1 MIRIGRLNLASIYFY
16 QVLLLVFAMLA
27 CQSVNADDAKKPA
40 IESKKE
46 YSMGVFPFLPPR
58 QLEKV
63 FAPLA
68 KDLGDAINR
77 KIVLKTNTTYAK
89 FAENLNAEKFDIA
102 FVQPFD
108 YIRIADKLGYRPLV
122 TRKNSLKSVLV
133 VKPDSP
139 VKSLADMK
147 GKHVAF
153 PPPVAA
159 VSRLMK
165 AHFSNNG
172 LRPGKDV
179 KFSHHRSHVSC
190 MQQVLIGEADACG
203 TALPAIRFF
212 EHKMKAKLTIVT
224 KSQGIPHSLFAAHP
238 KVPEFEREILRQRII
253 NWPETE
259 TGRKLMNIGKLK
271 SFKRI
276 KDSDYNIVREFD
288 KKSR

>member
-1 MIRIGRLNLASIYFY
+1 MIRIGSSNFSSIHFY
-16 QVLLLVFAMLA
+16 QTIVLAIAMLA
-27 CQSVNADDAKKPA
+27 CQPAVANEVKNLSV
-40 IESKKE
+40 ESKKE

-89 FAENLNAEKFDIA
+89 FAENLDAEKFDIA

-108 YIRIADKLGYRPLV
+108 YIRIADNLGYRPLV

-147 GKHVAF
+147 DKHVAF

-165 AHFSNNG
+165 AHFATNG
-172 LRPGKDV
+172 LIPGKDV
-179 KFSHHRSHVSC
+179 KYSHHRSHVSC

-212 EHKMKAKLTIVT
+212 EYKMKAKLTIIT
-224 KSQGIPHSLFAAHP
+224 KSQAIPHSLFAAHP

-253 NWPETE
+253 NWPKTE